1 MILTATQRRHLVT
14 SALLLPAVLF
24 LAVFFVV
31 PMLLLFKLSVTAK
44 EGPLWAYGEIL
55 GSAVYLKVFW
65 NTLVLAVVVMAIS
78 VIVAYPT
85 AYMLTLLKGWALTIA
100 VYGVLFPLWISVLI
114 RTFSWILLLENNGPV
129 NRALVGSGLVDGPV
143 QFLFSNTGVLI
154 GMIHVLLPYA
164 ILPIYANMLRIDERL
179 MLASDGL
186 AASPWMTFR
195 RVYLP
200 LSMPGVGA
208 GAVFVFLL
216 SLGFFI
222 TPALL
227 GGISNLTVAMLIE
240 LLVNEQLIWPLAAAA
255 SFLLLG
261 VIAALLAVASRFVNL
276 GSAMEAR

>member
-1 MILTATQRRHLVT
+1 MTVTTTMRRHTATAL
-14 SALLLPAVLF
+14 LLLPALLF
-24 LAVFFVV
+24 LALSFVA
-31 PMLLLFKLSVTAK
+31 PMLILFKLSVSAT

-55 GSAVYLKVFW
+55 GNAVYLRVFW
-65 NTLVLAVVVMAIS
+65 NTLVVAVAVTAIS
-78 VIVAYPT
+78 VIAAYPT
-85 AYMLTLLKGWALTIA
+85 AYMLTLLKGWALTLA

-114 RTFSWILLLENNGPV
+114 RTFSWILLLEKNGPV
-129 NRALVGSGLVDGPV
+129 NRALVASGVVEGPV
-143 QFLFSNTGVLI
+143 QFLFNNTGVLI

-164 ILPIYANMLRIDERL
+164 ILPIYANMLRLDGRL

-200 LSMPGVGA
+200 LTMPGVGA
-208 GAVFVFLL
+208 GAVLVFLL

-240 LLVNEQLIWPLAAAA
+240 QLVNERLIWPLAAAA
-255 SFLLLG
+255 SFLLLAA
-261 VIAALLAVASRFVNL
+261 IAALLALAARFVPL
-276 GSAMEAR
+276 ATALEAR

>member
-1 MILTATQRRHLVT
+1 MTITAAMRRHTATAL
-14 SALLLPAVLF
+14 LLLPALLF
-24 LAVFFVV
+24 LALSFVA
-31 PMLLLFKLSVTAK
+31 PMLILFKLSVTAK

-55 GSAVYLKVFW
+55 GNAVYLRVFW
-65 NTLVLAVVVMAIS
+65 NTLVVAVAVTAIS
-78 VIVAYPT
+78 VIAAYPT
-85 AYMLTLLKGWALTIA
+85 AYMLTLLKGWALTLA

-114 RTFSWILLLENNGPV
+114 RTFSWILLLEKNGPV
-129 NRALVGSGLVDGPV
+129 NRALVASGVVDGPV
-143 QFLFSNTGVLI
+143 QFLFNNTGVLI

-164 ILPIYANMLRIDERL
+164 ILPIYANMLRVDGRL

-200 LSMPGVGA
+200 LTMPGVGA

-240 LLVNEQLIWPLAAAA
+240 LLVNERLIWSLAAAA
-255 SFLLLG
+255 SFLLLAA
-261 VIAALLAVASRFVNL
+261 IAALLAVAARFVPL
-276 GSAMEAR
+276 GTALEAR

>member
-1 MILTATQRRHLVT
+1 MMLTATQRRHVAT
-14 SALLLPAVLF
+14 AALLLPALLF
-24 LAVFFVV
+24 LACFFIV
-31 PMLLLFKLSVTAK
+31 PMLILFKLSVTAK
-44 EGPLWAYGEIL
+44 EGPLWAYAEIL
-55 GSAVYLKVFW
+55 GNPVYLKVFW
-65 NTLVLAVVVMAIS
+65 NTLVVAVVVTAIS
-78 VIVAYPT
+78 VVLAYPT
-85 AYMLTLLKGWALTIA
+85 AYMLTLLKGWALTFA

-114 RTFSWILLLENNGPV
+114 RTFSWILLLEKNGPV
-129 NRALVGSGLVDGPV
+129 NRMLVSAGVVDGPV
-143 QFLFSNTGVLI
+143 QFLFNNTGVLI

-164 ILPIYANMLRIDERL
+164 ILPIYANMLRIDGRL
-179 MLASDGL
+179 LLASDGL

-200 LSMPGVGA
+200 LSMPGMGA

-261 VIAALLAVASRFVNL
+261 AIAALMAVASRFVNL

>member
-1 MILTATQRRHLVT
+1 MALTATQRRHVVT
-14 SALLLPAVLF
+14 AALLLPALLF
-24 LAVFFVV
+24 LASFFLL
-31 PMLLLFKLSVTAK
+31 PMLILLKLSVSAK
-44 EGPLWAYGEIL
+44 EGVFWAYGEIL
-55 GSAVYLKVFW
+55 GNPVYLKVFR
-65 NTLVLAVVVMAIS
+65 NTLVLAVVVTAIS
-78 VIVAYPT
+78 VILAYPT
-85 AYMLTLLKGWALTIA
+85 AYMLTLLKGWALTLA

-114 RTFSWILLLENNGPV
+114 RTFSWILLLEKSGPV
-129 NRALVGSGLVDGPV
+129 NRALVGTGIVDGPV
-143 QFLFSNTGVLI
+143 QFLFNNTGVLI

-164 ILPIYANMLRIDERL
+164 ILPIYANMLRIDGRL
-179 MLASDGL
+179 LLASDGL

-255 SFLLLG
+255 SFLLLA
-261 VIAALLAVASRFVNL
+261 VIAALLSVASRFVPL
-276 GSAMEAR
+276 GSALEAR

>member
-14 SALLLPAVLF
+14 AALLLPALLF
-24 LAVFFVV
+24 LAFAFVV
-31 PMLLLFKLSVTAK
+31 PMLILFKLSVTAK
-44 EGPLWAYGEIL
+44 EGPLWAYAEII
-55 GSAVYLKVFW
+55 GNQVYLKVFW
-65 NTLVLAVVVMAIS
+65 NTLMVAVVVTTIS
-78 VIVAYPT
+78 VILAYPT
-85 AYMLTLLKGWALTIA
+85 AYMLTLLKGWALTFA

-114 RTFSWILLLENNGPV
+114 RTFSWILLLEKNGPV
-129 NRALVGSGLVDGPV
+129 NRVLVGAGIVDGPV
-143 QFLFSNTGVLI
+143 QFLFNNTGVLI

-164 ILPIYANMLRIDERL
+164 ILPIYANMLRIDGRL
-179 MLASDGL
+179 LLASDGL

-261 VIAALLAVASRFVNL
+261 AIAALLAAAVRFVPL
-276 GSAMEAR
+276 GSALEVR

>member
-1 MILTATQRRHLVT
+1 MPVTTTMRRHTATAL
-14 SALLLPAVLF
+14 LLLPALLF
-24 LAVFFVV
+24 LALSFVA
-31 PMLLLFKLSVTAK
+31 PMLILFKLSVTAK

-55 GSAVYLKVFW
+55 GNAVYLRVFW
-65 NTLVLAVVVMAIS
+65 NTLVVAVAVTAIS
-78 VIVAYPT
+78 VIAAYPT
-85 AYMLTLLKGWALTIA
+85 AYMLTLLKGWALTLA

-114 RTFSWILLLENNGPV
+114 RTFSWILLLEKNGPV
-129 NRALVGSGLVDGPV
+129 NRALVASGVVDGPV
-143 QFLFSNTGVLI
+143 QFLFNNTGVLI

-164 ILPIYANMLRIDERL
+164 ILPIYANMLRVDGRL

-200 LSMPGVGA
+200 LTMPGVGA

-240 LLVNEQLIWPLAAAA
+240 LLVNERLIWSLAAAA
-255 SFLLLG
+255 SFLLLAA
-261 VIAALLAVASRFVNL
+261 IAALLAVAARFVPL
-276 GSAMEAR
+276 GTALEAR

>member
-1 MILTATQRRHLVT
+1 MMTATMRRHTGTAL
-14 SALLLPAVLF
+14 LLLPALLF
-24 LAVFFVV
+24 LAVSFVV
-31 PMLLLFKLSVTAK
+31 PMLVLFNLSITAK

-55 GSAVYLKVFW
+55 GNWVYLKVFW
-65 NTLVLAVVVMAIS
+65 NTLVLAVVVTAIS
-78 VIVAYPT
+78 VLAAYPT
-85 AYMLTLLKGWALTIA
+85 AYMLTLLKGWVLTLA

-114 RTFSWILLLENNGPV
+114 RTFSWILLLEKNGPV
-129 NRALVGSGLVDGPV
+129 NRTLVGMGLIDAPV
-143 QFLFSNTGVLI
+143 QFLFNNTGVLI

-164 ILPIYANMLRIDERL
+164 ILPIYANMLRIDGRL

-195 RVYLP
+195 RIYLP
-200 LSMPGVGA
+200 LTMPGVGA

-240 LLVNEQLIWPLAAAA
+240 LLVNERLIWSLAAAA

-261 VIAALLAVASRFVNL
+261 VIAVLLAVASRFVPL
-276 GSAMEAR
+276 GSALEAR

>member
-1 MILTATQRRHLVT
+1 MLLTATQRRHLVT
-14 SALLLPAVLF
+14 AALLSPALLF
-24 LAVFFVV
+24 LACFFVA
-31 PMLLLFKLSVTAK
+31 PMLILLKLSVSAK
-44 EGPLWAYGEIL
+44 DGPLWAYGEIL
-55 GSAVYLKVFW
+55 GNIVYLKVFW
-65 NTLVLAVVVMAIS
+65 NTLVLAVAVTAVA
-78 VIVAYPT
+78 VILAYPT
-85 AYMLTLLKGWALTIA
+85 AYMLTLLKGWALTLA

-114 RTFSWILLLENNGPV
+114 RTFSWILLLEKNGPV
-129 NRALVGSGLVDGPV
+129 NRALVGAGVIDGPA
-143 QFLFSNTGVLI
+143 QFLFNNTGVLI

-164 ILPIYANMLRIDERL
+164 ILPIYANMLRIDGRL
-179 MLASDGL
+179 LLASDGL

-240 LLVNEQLIWPLAAAA
+240 LLVNEQLNWPLAAAA
-255 SFLLLG
+255 SFLLLAA
-261 VIAALLAVASRFVNL
+261 IAALLAAAARFVSL
-276 GSAMEAR
+276 GSALEAR

>member
-1 MILTATQRRHLVT
+1 MMLTATQRRHVVT
-14 SALLLPAVLF
+14 AALLLPTLLF
-24 LAVFFVV
+24 LAFFFVV
-31 PMLLLFKLSVTAK
+31 PMLILFKLSVMAK
-44 EGPLWAYGEIL
+44 EGPLWAYGEII
-55 GSAVYLKVFW
+55 GNPVYLKVFW
-65 NTLVLAVVVMAIS
+65 NTLVVAVVVTAIS
-78 VIVAYPT
+78 VILAYPT
-85 AYMLTLLKGWALTIA
+85 AYMLTLLKGWALTLA

-114 RTFSWILLLENNGPV
+114 RTFSWILLLEKNGPV
-129 NRALVGSGLVDGPV
+129 NRLLVGAGVVDGPV
-143 QFLFSNTGVLI
+143 QFLFNNTGVLI

-164 ILPIYANMLRIDERL
+164 ILPIYANMLRIDGRL
-179 MLASDGL
+179 LLASDGL

-261 VIAALLAVASRFVNL
+261 VIAALLAVASRFVPL
-276 GSAMEAR
+276 GSALEAR

>member
-1 MILTATQRRHLVT
+1 MILTATQRRHLIT
-14 SALLLPAVLF
+14 SALLLPTMLF
-24 LAVFFVV
+24 LAGSFVV

-55 GSAVYLKVFW
+55 GNAVYLKVFW
-65 NTLVLAVVVMAIS
+65 NTLVLAVVVMTIS

-85 AYMLTLLKGWALTIA
+85 AYMLTLLKGWVLTIA

-164 ILPIYANMLRIDERL
+164 ILPIYANMLRIDGRL
-179 MLASDGL
+179 ILASDGL

-240 LLVNEQLIWPLAAAA
+240 LLVNERLVWSLAAAA

-261 VIAALLAVASRFVNL
+261 VIAALLAVASRFVPL